1 MFKGTAGSQII
12 AIIGTLYLAQLYGS
26 ESYGIF
32 GVFLSISG
40 FLSVFNTIQLENGI
54 ITTTDNKEANRL
66 SVLLWFIIFVISI
79 LIFLIYTI
87 IEYYFNLSSL
97 NTNLVNFSILA
108 GAILSLNKL
117 YEFVLTRNKKFRIIA
132 NVKIYLALLN
142 IIFQFILFKIDN
154 IMGLIYGNSIA
165 LTFVLLFYLF
175 KNKIE
180 LRIYNEIKLNTF
192 FKNYK
197 SILKYLYPSALIN
210 NAAMTALPI
219 LILTLFS
226 AKDAGVYSLSLK
238 IVATP
243 LFLISSSISQVY
255 YKKSSD
261 LFYTSKEKLFDF
273 TKNIVLA
280 NLGTM
285 LIILIFINT
294 LGIFILEYFFTKNW
308 ENLRLFTLLLSVLIF
323 ARTSFNPIS
332 NIAIVMDKNK
342 VSLLFNIYLLL
353 VNIVAVIIGFFYD
366 NLFVTIIILSFFG
379 ALGYFFLL
387 FYFLRLLKNIK
398 LDFEILNN
406 KKMFTH

>member
-1 MFKGTAGSQII
+1 MFKGTASSQII

-26 ESYGIF
+26 EAYGIF

-54 ITTTDNKEANRL
+54 ITTANNKEANRL
-66 SVLLWFIIFVISI
+66 SVLLWFLIFIISI
-79 LIFLIYTI
+79 LTFLIYSI

-97 NTNLVNFSILA
+97 NSNLINFSILA

-117 YEFVLTRNKKFRIIA
+117 YEFVLTRNKKFNIIA
-132 NVKIYLALLN
+132 KVKIYLALLN

-154 IMGLIYGNSIA
+154 IMGLVYGNSIA
-165 LTFVLLFYLF
+165 VTFILLYYLF

-180 LRIYNEIKLNTF
+180 LRIYNEIKLKTF
-192 FKNYK
+192 YKNYK

-219 LILTLFS
+219 LILALFS
-226 AKDAGVYSLSLK
+226 AKDAGVYTLSLK

-255 YKKSSD
+255 YQKSSE

-273 TKNIVLA
+273 TKNIVKA
-280 NLGTM
+280 NLVTM

-294 LGIFILEYFFTKNW
+294 LGIFILEYFFTNNW

-323 ARTSFNPIS
+323 ARASFNPIS
-332 NIAIVMDKNK
+332 NIAVVMDKNK
-342 VSLLFNIYLLL
+342 VSLLFNIYLLV
-353 VNIVAVIIGFFYD
+353 VNIAAIIIGFLYH
-366 NLFVTIIILSFFG
+366 NLFVTIIILSIFG

-398 LDFEILNN
+398 LDNEITITKARHTN
-406 KKMFTH
+406 